1 MMKTPLS
8 PTQLRSAFDT
18 AVQQPSNWFALFKR
32 HGYGLRY
39 AIGATLVMG
48 MYLHITR
55 LLIGQALLLMY
66 VLTPA
71 ADMALAVPM
80 TYGAIVSWL
89 VWKRVQHPALWHRLV
104 YGFLACYFT
113 LSIPIHIRTYFTGSP
128 DFVSAFPIWYSAA
141 ILPIM
146 AGLLIF
152 ALRLRFKASAA

>member
-1 MMKTPLS
+1 MKTPLS
-8 PTQLRSAFDT
+8 PVQPRSTFDT
-18 AVQQPSNWFALFKR
+18 TVPQPSTWLAMFKR

-48 MYLHITR
+48 MYSHITR

-80 TYGAIVSWL
+80 TYGAIVSWI
-89 VWKRVQHPALWHRLV
+89 VWKRVLHSARWHRLV
-104 YGFLACYFT
+104 YGFLALYFT

-128 DFVSAFPIWYSAA
+128 DFVVAFPLWYSAA

-152 ALRLRFKASAA
+152 AIRLRFNDSAA

>member
-1 MMKTPLS
+1 MKMPLS
-8 PTQLRSAFDT
+8 PTQPRNTFDT
-18 AVQQPSNWFALFKR
+18 AVQQPSNWFAMFKR
-32 HGYGLRY
+32 HGFGLRY

-55 LLIGQALLLMY
+55 LLIGQELLLKY
-66 VLTPA
+66 VLTPT

-80 TYGAIVSWL
+80 TYGAIVSWI

-104 YGFLACYFT
+104 YGFLTCYFT

-152 ALRLRFKASAA
+152 AMRLRFKDSAE

>member
-1 MMKTPLS
+1 MNTPVS
-8 PTQLRSAFDT
+8 PTQPQRTRGT
-18 AVQQPSNWFALFKR
+18 AVQQPDTWLAIFRR
-32 HGYGLRY
+32 HGFGLRY

-55 LLIGQALLLMY
+55 LLIGQELLLKH

-71 ADMALAVPM
+71 ADMALAGPM
-80 TYGAIVSWL
+80 TYGAIVSWV
-89 VWKRVQHPALWHRLV
+89 VWKRVQHPTRWHRLV

-128 DFVSAFPIWYSAA
+128 DFVTAFPIWYSAA

-152 ALRLRFKASAA
+152 AIRLRFTESAA